1 MTVDEGNVSQLDPFT
16 HTKLDFEKIKIFDFL
31 SENQKEK
38 EIEKVRIEETF
49 CTLVTVGGKFLETKT
64 FKKVMRRIDEIR
76 KIFRKYITLNFIC
89 NYSSNDKSTKK
100 MSSKLQ
106 ILH

>member
-16 HTKLDFEKIKIFDFL
+16 HTILDFDKIKIFDFW

-38 EIEKVRIEETF
+38 QIEKVKIEETF
-49 CTLVTVGGKFLETKT
+49 CTLVTVGGKFLEKKT
-64 FKKVMRRIDEIR
+64 FKKVMRRIDKIR
-76 KIFRKYITLNFIC
+76 KIFRKYIILYVIIVVIR
-89 NYSSNDKSTKK
+89 SSD
-100 MSSKLQ
+100 KLQ